1 MTRTSFLLIVLCGLL
16 SQALAQKQSPS
27 LIYQNHVISYNIVRY
42 SPVWRIQDGSGN
54 ESATQASSKLFR
66 NVRASETSAL
76 RSFLFNGDSEPAH
89 LKGLDGSEMLA
100 DLSNR
105 IINIYYRIEY
115 KGQEI
120 YLATLN
126 NHASRS
132 IIPFRNS
139 NGIWKLDV
147 DFMNDPFFDCLQHAE
162 FNPYVGEFTGRAL
175 CSYGFE
181 DLESGV
187 FKDHSGY
194 KNDAMV
200 KGATVVNGR
209 IGSAVQVNR
218 STNIS
223 FDLAEL
229 ESGKQ
234 LYVDFHINIGS
245 ALESSKWRNVIKAE
259 NEGVVIEYRPKGE
272 NRSEFRVTV
281 KGSAVEEIRIEL
293 ASEKWHH
300 VNFSL
305 KNGIAEL
312 SVDGVKKADVR
323 HDFILTPSKFVIE
336 GNGGARFKL
345 DELNIGI

>member
-1 MTRTSFLLIVLCGLL
+1 MTRTIFLLIALCGLL
-16 SQALAQKQSPS
+16 SQAFAQKQSPS
-27 LIYQNHVISYNIVRY
+27 LIYKNHVISYNIVRY
-42 SPVWRIQDGSGN
+42 SPVWQIQDGAEN

-89 LKGLDGSEMLA
+89 LKGLDGSEVLA
-100 DLSNR
+100 DLRNK
-105 IINIYYRIEY
+105 IINIYYRIEHN
-115 KGQEI
+115 GQEI
-120 YLATLN
+120 YLASLN
-126 NHASRS
+126 NHTSRS
-132 IIPFRNS
+132 IIPFKNS
-139 NGIWKLDV
+139 NGIWKLDI
-147 DFMNDPFFDCLQHAE
+147 DFMNDPFFECLQHPE
-162 FNPYVGEFTGRAL
+162 FNPYVGEFSGRAF

-194 KNDAMV
+194 KNDARV

-209 IGSAVQVNR
+209 IGSAVQVSR

-223 FDLAEL
+223 FDLAEI

-245 ALESSKWRNVIKAE
+245 ALESTKWRKVIKAE

-272 NRSEFRVTV
+272 NISELRVTI
-281 KGSAVEEIRIEL
+281 KGSVSKEIQIEL
-293 ASEKWHH
+293 AAEKWHH
-300 VNFSL
+300 VNFNL

-312 SVDGVKKADVR
+312 SVDGVKKANVN
-323 HDFILTPSKFVIE
+323 HEFIIAPNKFVID
-336 GNGGARFKL
+336 GSGGARFKL